1 MTISLSQT
9 CLPVCTAMLGH
20 LSHLLD
26 KARTDAQ
33 ARSFD
38 ANVHI
43 TERFAPDM
51 LPFKNQI
58 FIACDVVKNGVA
70 RVAGMD
76 APKFDDSESTIEEL
90 QARIHKTLAWLAT
103 VPASAID
110 GREEQSFTFPVGKT
124 GSHTMRGQ
132 DYVTM
137 WILPNMYF
145 HITTA
150 YNLLRSSGVPVG
162 KRDYLMGANQP

>member
-1 MTISLSQT
+1 
-9 CLPVCTAMLGH
+9 MLGH

-58 FIACDVVKNGVA
+58 FIACDVVKNGIA

-103 VPASAID
+103 VPESAID
-110 GREEQSFTFPVGKT
+110 GRAATRCVAKT
-124 GSHTMRGQ
+124 M
-132 DYVTM
+132 
-137 WILPNMYF
+137 
-145 HITTA
+145 
-150 YNLLRSSGVPVG
+150 
-162 KRDYLMGANQP
+162 

>member
-1 MTISLSQT
+1 MQAELSDLQQSIQ
-9 CLPVCTAMLGH
+9 LA
-20 LSHLLD
+20 S
-26 KARTDAQ
+26 K
-33 ARSFD
+33 
-38 ANVHI
+38 
-43 TERFAPDM
+43 
-51 LPFKNQI
+51 
-58 FIACDVVKNGVA
+58 
-70 RVAGMD
+70 
-76 APKFDDSESTIEEL
+76 SEEKSRLTIEEL

-150 YNLLRSSGVPVG
+150 YNLLRLNGAPVG

>member
-1 MTISLSQT
+1 MSISLYDASVSTYLQT
-9 CLPVCTAMLGH
+9 LGAVGKFLEKGLAH
-20 LSHLLD
+20 
-26 KARTDAQ
+26 AQ
-33 ARSFD
+33 AQGLAPDDLVETRL
-38 ANVHI
+38 
-43 TERFAPDM
+43 APDM

-70 RVAGMD
+70 RVAGME
-76 APKFDDSESTIEEL
+76 APKYDDSESTIEEL
-90 QARIHKTLAWLAT
+90 QARIQKTLAWLAT

-110 GREEQSFTFPVGKT
+110 GREEQSFTFPVGKA
-124 GSHTMRGQ
+124 GSHTLRGQ

-145 HITTA
+145 HITTV
-150 YNLLRSSGVPVG
+150 YNLLRLNGTPVG